1 MARTYEGTVFEWLEI
16 VIEIQFKISF
26 MKKSILFVFLLSFIF
41 VKAQRGFA
49 LVELF
54 TSEGSDTGPVG
65 EEIVN
70 RVVDQFNNE
79 GQEVILLQYH
89 VDYWNNRGWKDPY
102 SKFQFTRRQENYSR
116 VLAEKELYTPEVV
129 VNGTKS
135 FSGTKEITV
144 KNEIQNALSIP
155 VSYNL
160 VVTKDTITND
170 TLYLSYNAP
179 LENNNAVFRVVI
191 TQNNLK
197 SSVTSGE
204 NSGKN
209 LTHNHVVRIL
219 YSFDGI
225 KKNQRVKVPL
235 NIFKIDSSCSIYGIV
250 QSKQSMK
257 ILAVTKIKK

>member
-1 MARTYEGTVFEWLEI
+1 
-16 VIEIQFKISF
+16 
-26 MKKSILFVFLLSFIF
+26 MKKSILFIFLLSCIF
-41 VKAQRGFA
+41 VKAQSGFA

-65 EEIVN
+65 EEIVT
-70 RVVDQFNNE
+70 RVVDKFRSE
-79 GQEVILLQYH
+79 GHEVILLQYH

-135 FSGTKEITV
+135 FSGTQEVTV
-144 KNEIQNALSIP
+144 KNEIQNALAVP

-160 VVTKDTITND
+160 VVEKEAISND
-170 TLYLSYNAP
+170 TLYLSYDVP
-179 LENNNAVFRVVI
+179 VDNNNAVFRVVI

-197 SSVTSGE
+197 SSITSGE

-209 LTHNHVVRIL
+209 LTHNNVVRIL

-235 NIFKIDSSCSIYGIV
+235 NKFKIDSSCSIYGIV
-250 QSKQSMK
+250 QSKQTMK
-257 ILAVTKIKK
+257 ILAATKIKE